1 MPPCVSRTR
10 MGEES
15 GGPVAPGTAALGTA
29 APGAAALEGGP
40 TAAVEVPYRVL
51 VEEIPA
57 ITYLA
62 AIDEVFSPL
71 YVSPQLESLL
81 GYAAAEW
88 VARPELWS
96 ECLHADDR
104 ARVLAAFARM
114 GETGE
119 TAPLEYRLLHRDGR
133 VRWFR
138 DEARVLRD
146 ETGRPVML
154 RGFMT
159 DITDRREAEQ
169 GLRGAEARYRALVEE
184 IPAIVFLDEIGPEGI
199 RPLYVSPQIEAI
211 LGFSPEEWLSD
222 AGLLQ
227 RRLHPDDRA
236 RVVAQIE
243 RYHATGQPFVSEY
256 RLIARDGRV
265 VWVHDADTGWA
276 DDTSGSRRSQGVILD
291 ITALREAERA
301 LRRRDAILAALADV
315 SQRLLAGDAPDEA
328 FPAVLASLGGA
339 AGAARAYVLE
349 NDLVTG
355 GATYRMRHVWPD
367 PARGGW
373 PAAERPRRYPGGTG
387 GRWVA
392 AFRAGRPVVE
402 TVGQLPAA
410 ERHAAMAR
418 GVRSFAAVPVFCG
431 GEWWGVLGLADDKVE
446 RSWSAAEVEAL
457 RSVAG
462 ALGAA
467 LARRASEEA
476 EREQRGFAEA
486 LGDSAA
492 ALNSTLE
499 VDDVLDRILADVR
512 RVVAHDT
519 ADVMLVEDG
528 VARVVRHR
536 GYAERGLERHAADLR
551 IRLETMPLLLQ
562 MTRDGKPAIVAD
574 TRTDPAWT
582 GLPRLRW
589 IRSYLGAAIR
599 VEGEVIGFLNLDSAR
614 AGYFRASDAERLQ
627 AFADQAGVAIQHG
640 RLFAELRAGREQLR
654 QLSRRLLE
662 IQEAERRHLA
672 RELHDEVGQALTAI
686 NLALGAT
693 ERAAAGDRGAAL
705 AQARGQVNELISRVR
720 SLSLELRPAMLDDLG
735 LLPAILWLVERY
747 AGQGGL
753 RVDFE
758 QKGLE
763 RRFPA
768 PVETAAYRVVQ
779 EALTN
784 AARHADVADVRLRL
798 RAGTRALRIEIRDEG
813 RGFDPEAT
821 PAAGAASGLA
831 GMRERVAL
839 LGGRLAV
846 SSGPGAGTIVEVE
859 IPLRGGGQRPAAGEA
874 AGGASR

>member
-1 MPPCVSRTR
+1 MPPHVRRTKI
-10 MGEES
+10 EEER
-15 GGPVAPGTAALGTA
+15 GGPTAPGTAAL
-29 APGAAALEGGP
+29 EGEP
-40 TAAVEVPYRVL
+40 TAAVGAAYRGL
-51 VEEIPA
+51 VEEIP
-57 ITYLA
+57 TVSYLA
-62 AIDEVFSPL
+62 ALDEVVSTL
-71 YVSPQLESLL
+71 YVSPELESLL
-81 GYAAAEW
+81 GYTAVEW
-88 VARPELWS
+88 LARPELWS

-104 ARVLAAFARM
+104 ARVLAAVARTR
-114 GETGE
+114 ETGE
-119 TAPLEYRLLHRDGR
+119 TAPLEYRLLQRDGR

-138 DEARVLRD
+138 DDAVALRD
-146 ETGRPVML
+146 EAGRPVML
-154 RGFMT
+154 RGSMT

-169 GLRGAEARYRALVEE
+169 GLRDAEARYRALVEQ

-227 RRLHPDDRA
+227 RRLHPDDRV

-243 RYHATGQPFVSEY
+243 RHHATGQPFVSEY

-265 VWVHDADTGWA
+265 VWVHDADTGWNA
-276 DDTSGSRRSQGVILD
+276 DDASWPRRSQGVILD

-349 NDLVTG
+349 NDPVIG
-355 GATYRMRHVWPD
+355 GPTYRMRHVWPD

-373 PAAERPRRYPGGTG
+373 PAAERPRRYPGGAR

-402 TVGQLPAA
+402 TVSQLPAG
-410 ERHAAMAR
+410 ERRAAVAR
-418 GVRSFAAVPVFCG
+418 GVGSFAAVPVFCG
-431 GEWWGVLGLADDKVE
+431 GEWWGVLGLADDAVE

-457 RSVAG
+457 RSVAS

-486 LGDSAA
+486 LGDGAA
-492 ALNSTLE
+492 ALNSALE

-519 ADVMLVEDG
+519 ADVMLVENG

-536 GYAERGLERHAADLR
+536 GYAELGLERHVVDLR

-562 MTRDGKPAIVAD
+562 MTRDGRPALVAD
-574 TRTDPAWT
+574 TRTNPAWT

-599 VEGEVIGFLNLDSAR
+599 VEGDVIGFLNLDSAQ
-614 AGYFRASDAERLQ
+614 AGFFRESDAERLQ

-640 RLFAELRAGREQLR
+640 RLFAELRAGREQLQ
-654 QLSRRLLE
+654 QLSRRLME

-686 NLALGAT
+686 NL
-693 ERAAAGDRGAAL
+693 
-705 AQARGQVNELISRVR
+705 
-720 SLSLELRPAMLDDLG
+720 DDLG
-735 LLPAILWLVERY
+735 LLPALLWLVERY

-763 RRFPA
+763 RRLPA
-768 PVETAAYRVVQ
+768 QVETAAYRVVQ

-784 AARHADVADVRLRL
+784 AARHADVADVRLRV
-798 RAGTRALRIEIRDEG
+798 RAGTRALRVEIRDEG
-813 RGFDPEAT
+813 RGFDPQAA
-821 PAAGAASGLA
+821 PAPGAASGLA

-846 SSGPGAGTIVEVE
+846 SSGPGTGTIVEVE
-859 IPLRGGGQRPAAGEA
+859 IPLQGGGRRPAAGEA
-874 AGGASR
+874 VGGASR